1 MSKSLQRILQL
12 IFLGLFIA
20 LIALGRVQLWVGIFL
35 ISFVGI
41 LFFSRFYCGW
51 ICPINSVMRVVTWA
65 KKKLKIKSF
74 KIPEWIKNPAV
85 RIAVVLLFIGVFAF
99 SMISGKRLP
108 VLPIL
113 FALGILL
120 TFFFPEELWHRYL
133 CPYGTLMTIPGRFSK
148 LSMKVDQDNC
158 TSCNACLRVCP
169 AGAVDKEG
177 RTYDIVKK
185 DCILCM
191 DCSRAC
197 KGSHIRY
204 H

>member
-1 MSKSLQRILQL
+1 
-12 IFLGLFIA
+12 
-20 LIALGRVQLWVGIFL
+20 
-35 ISFVGI
+35 
-41 LFFSRFYCGW
+41 
-51 ICPINSVMRVVTWA
+51 MRVVTWA